1 MQENE
6 EDPRKMESH
15 RLLRSE
21 WINKMFTLPK
31 MFCRFDTIPVVLL
44 VTCLT
49 GDKKS
54 PKMRKKVS
62 WFAKKKIG
70 VKWITLQNILL

>member
-15 RLLRSE
+15 DLLRSE

-62 WFAKKKIG
+62 WFAKKNG